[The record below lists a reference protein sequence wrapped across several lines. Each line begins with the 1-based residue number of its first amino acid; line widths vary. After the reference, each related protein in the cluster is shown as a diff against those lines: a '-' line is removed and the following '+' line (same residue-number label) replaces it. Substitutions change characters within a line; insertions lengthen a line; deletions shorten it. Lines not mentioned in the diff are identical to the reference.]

1 MYDTTERVRRVKQTA
16 LRLIQKRERT
26 VLRRLGTLCTVL
38 ALGLTGALAHFTDG
52 APGIAVQGAYG
63 ATLLADSAGPSASH
77 AGRAPWCHTCPFL
90 LPEKKSLHYHRDK
103 NGENYAPKIEKISK
117 KTDRPTGR
125 SDETVFTPRPSAPA
139 AGSTAPWA
147 AGQSRR

>member
-52 APGIAVQGAYG
+52 APGAAVQGAYG
-63 ATLLADSAGPSASH
+63 ATLLSDSAGGYVLVGVVSFA
-77 AGRAPWCHTCPFL
+77 AAVVV
-90 LPEKKSLHYHRDK
+90 
-103 NGENYAPKIEKISK
+103 
-117 KTDRPTGR
+117 
-125 SDETVFTPRPSAPA
+125 TVFCTRLRKKNNKQEERTKEDEEA
-139 AGSTAPWA
+139 
-147 AGQSRR
+147 

>member
-52 APGIAVQGAYG
+52 APSAAVPGAYG
-63 ATLLADSAGPSASH
+63 ATLRADSAGGSVLGGVASFTAAAVLTVVCMRLH
-77 AGRAPWCHTCPFL
+77 ER
-90 LPEKKSLHYHRDK
+90 EKREKNNETDK
-103 NGENYAPKIEKISK
+103 EGNAS
-117 KTDRPTGR
+117 
-125 SDETVFTPRPSAPA
+125 
-139 AGSTAPWA
+139 
-147 AGQSRR
+147 

>member
-52 APGIAVQGAYG
+52 APGAAVQGAYG
-63 ATLLADSAGPSASH
+63 ATLLADSAGGYVLVGAAAVLTVVCMRLHEREKREKNNETDKEGNAS
-77 AGRAPWCHTCPFL
+77 
-90 LPEKKSLHYHRDK
+90 
-103 NGENYAPKIEKISK
+103 
-117 KTDRPTGR
+117 
-125 SDETVFTPRPSAPA
+125 
-139 AGSTAPWA
+139 
-147 AGQSRR
+147 